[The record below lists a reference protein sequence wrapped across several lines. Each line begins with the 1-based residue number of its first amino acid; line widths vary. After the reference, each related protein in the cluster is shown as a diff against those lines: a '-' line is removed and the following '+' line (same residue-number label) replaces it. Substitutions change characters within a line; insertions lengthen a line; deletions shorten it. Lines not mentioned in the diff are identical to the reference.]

1 MSKEHKEKR
10 PTLYLIDGSSYI
22 YRAFY
27 ALPHLSTSKGLP
39 TNAVFGFA
47 NMVFRVIK
55 EDKPDF
61 MAVVFD
67 VKGPTFRHESFADYK
82 SNRPPTPD
90 ELQVQIPYIKNLVS
104 SLGLPLLELSGYE
117 ADDIIGTITEK
128 MHSSF
133 DIFIITGDKD
143 AFQLVGPHVRILRE
157 QRQKERSVYDEKK
170 VKERYGIG
178 PERMVDLL
186 ALMGDKIDNIPGIPG
201 IGEKTAR
208 DLLLEF
214 GSLENILD
222 RATEVK
228 RPKLR
233 ENIVKNKEQ
242 AQQSKFLATIHR
254 EVPIEVRIE
263 DFSIKA
269 QNQKPLIELLKEL
282 EFSSLLKQIP
292 QTLAAKKEASVPQ
305 KYHTILTEKAFEDLL
320 TKLQSI
326 SEFALDLETTSKDP
340 MRAKIVG
347 ISFAFKPHEAYYI
360 PLNHRYLACPKQL
373 DQKMVLDR
381 LKPILESKKVKKIG
395 QNIKYD
401 YLVLGHYGL
410 EVKGICFDTMIASY
424 LLNPNR
430 HQHNLETIALENLS
444 YKMLTYKELVGTGKN
459 QIIFDQ
465 VEIPQAAFYS
475 GEDADVTFQLSQ
487 ILRPKLEPEGLDNL
501 FYTIELP
508 LITILASMERNG
520 VKINTE
526 SLSLMSTELES
537 RLHTLSDQIYFLAG
551 EKFNIDSPKQL
562 GYILFEK
569 LGLPVKKK
577 TKTGPSTN
585 VEVLTKLAEE
595 HYDLPMVMLEYRQL
609 KKLKSTYVD
618 ALPSLIHPR
627 TGRIH
632 SSFNQTV
639 TATGRLSSS
648 DPNLQNIPIRTDLGK
663 RIREAFIPELG
674 SVLLSADYSQVEL
687 RILAH
692 LSQDPIL
699 IEAFLQGEDVH
710 TRTACEIFSIAPD
723 QVNGEMRRRAKVINF
738 GIIYGMSAYGL
749 AKELGID
756 RTTAGQYIDHYFTR
770 YAGVKA
776 FLDQTIRQAAETGS
790 VCTLFKR
797 KRHLPE
803 LLSGDRN
810 IRQMA
815 ERMAINTPVQ
825 GTAADIIKLAM
836 INIYNRLRKSSLTS
850 KMILQIHDELLFE
863 VPEKE
868 TEEMKQ
874 LVREEMEGVLAMKVP
889 LKVDI
894 GLGPSWARAH

>member
-1 MSKEHKEKR
+1 MSEEKNKKR

-39 TNAVFGFA
+39 TNAVYGFTT
-47 NMVFRVIK
+47 MVFRVMK
-55 EDKPDF
+55 EDRPDF
-61 MAVVFD
+61 IAVIFD
-67 VKGPTFRHESFADYK
+67 AKGPTFRHESFADYK

-90 ELQVQIPYIKNLVS
+90 ELKVQIPYIKKLTS
-104 SLGLPLLELSGYE
+104 SLGLPQLELSGYE

-128 MHSSF
+128 MRASF

-143 AFQLVGPHVRILRE
+143 AFQLVSPNVLILRE
-157 QRQKERSVYDEKK
+157 QRQKERAVYDANK

-178 PERMVDLL
+178 PELMVDLL

-214 GSLENILD
+214 GSLENVLD
-222 RATEVK
+222 KAAQIS

-233 ENIVKNKEQ
+233 KNILQHKEQ
-242 AQQSKFLATIHR
+242 AMQSKFLATINR
-254 EVPIEVRIE
+254 DVPIDICVE
-263 DFSIKA
+263 DFKIKP
-269 QNQKPLIELLKEL
+269 QGQKPLIELINKL

-292 QTLAAKKEASVPQ
+292 QTLAGKKETAIPQ
-305 KYHTILTEKAFEDLL
+305 NYQTILTEDAFENLL
-320 TKLQSI
+320 TKLKST

-347 ISFAFKPHEAYYI
+347 ISCAFQPHEAYYI
-360 PLNHRYLACPKQL
+360 PINHSYLACPKQL

-381 LKPILESKKVKKIG
+381 LRPILESEKIKKIG

-410 EVKGICFDTMIASY
+410 EVNNICFDTMIASY

-430 HQHNLETIALENLS
+430 PQHNLEIIALENLS

-459 QIIFDQ
+459 EVIFNQ

-475 GEDADVTFQLSQ
+475 CEDSDITFQSYQ
-487 ILRPKLEPEGLDNL
+487 ILLPKLEQEELEDL

-508 LITILASMERNG
+508 LIKTLASMERNG

-526 SLSLMSTELES
+526 SLSLMSIELES
-537 RLHTLSDQIYFLAG
+537 RLKTLSEQIYFLAG
-551 EKFNIDSPKQL
+551 EEFNINSPKQL
-562 GYILFEK
+562 AYILFEK
-569 LGLPVKKK
+569 LGLPVKKR
-577 TKTGPSTN
+577 TKTGLSTN

-595 HYDLPMVMLEYRQL
+595 HYDLPMIMLEYRQL
-609 KKLKSTYVD
+609 NKLKSTYAD
-618 ALPSLIHPR
+618 ALPKLIHPR

-632 SSFNQTV
+632 TSFNQTV

-648 DPNLQNIPIRTDLGK
+648 DPNLQNIPIRTELGK
-663 RIREAFIPELG
+663 RIRDAFIPESG

-692 LSQDPIL
+692 LSEDPIL
-699 IEAFLQGEDVH
+699 IEAFHKGEDIH
-710 TRTACEIFSIAPD
+710 TRTACEIFSLPPD
-723 QVNGEMRRRAKVINF
+723 RVDGEMRRRAKVINF
-738 GIIYGMSAYGL
+738 GIIYGMSPYGL
-749 AKELGID
+749 AKDLGID
-756 RTTAGQYIDHYFTR
+756 RTTAGNYIVSYFAR
-770 YAGVKA
+770 YAGVKD
-776 FLDQTIRQAAETGS
+776 FLDQTILKAGETGYVS
-790 VCTLFKR
+790 TLFKR

-803 LLSGDRN
+803 LQSTNKN

-825 GTAADIIKLAM
+825 GTAADIIKMAM
-836 INIYNRLRKSSLTS
+836 INIFHKLNKSDLSS

-863 VPEKE
+863 VPEGEIEK
-868 TEEMKQ
+868 MKL
-874 LVREEMEGVLAMKVP
+874 LVKEEMEGVLAMKVP
-889 LKVDI
+889 LIVDI
-894 GLGPSWARAH
+894 GVGTSWAKAH